1 MSIFGSISGFF
12 SAIGRTG
19 SDSHESGS
27 LSESLSESSSIQ
39 SIADTQT
46 SGSRRTSAV
55 SLVGPTVPAM
65 LDTPEVDLSHLSE
78 EERAQI
84 AAVIARAK
92 TLQTLEDLTGGDQP
106 IRCVPSW

>member
-19 SDSHESGS
+19 TESHESGS

-39 SIADTQT
+39 SVTETQT
-46 SGSRRTSAV
+46 SGSRRTSAA
-55 SLVGPTVPAM
+55 SLVGPTGPSVAAI

-92 TLQTLEDLTGGDQP
+92 TLQTLDDLTGGEP
-106 IRCVPSW
+106 VRCVG